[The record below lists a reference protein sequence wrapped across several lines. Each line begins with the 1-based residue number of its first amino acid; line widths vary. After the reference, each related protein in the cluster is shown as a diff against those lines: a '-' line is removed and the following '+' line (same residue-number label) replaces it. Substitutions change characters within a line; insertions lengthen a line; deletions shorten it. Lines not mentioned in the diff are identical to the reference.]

1 MCLEKPLGLN
11 LNRIQQW
18 GLAGF
23 QPWHLVVLTVD
34 ITDMKNEFQSSNRSA
49 TKTDDGPHLCGKH
62 FCRPTLSPTL
72 ELWISWT
79 SHGVPAMAIPCFGI
93 NQSRTARFGIPRY
106 QNFNQIP
113 NLVICRMY
121 KISMYI
127 YIYTSYESY
136 MYILVHRFNRIWLSQ
151 VLMLKWLSTSG
162 RRYIESRRPLH
173 WCKNLVSFG
182 CLLGCLWV
190 INGWMLIQMFQAD
203 FKMHFCNA
211 VKKFAKI
218 QCTSNQC
225 SALCG
230 GHLWSLMFVLK
241 ASVVSLCFFYYDGI
255 MHPLAWDHH

>member
-11 LNRIQQW
+11 LNRIEQW

-23 QPWHLVVLTVD
+23 QSWHLVVLTVD

-127 YIYTSYESY
+127 YIHHMNHICIYSYIDSTEFDYPRCWCWNGSVPLAGG
-136 MYILVHRFNRIWLSQ
+136 ISSRGDLS
-151 VLMLKWLSTSG
+151 
-162 RRYIESRRPLH
+162 I
-173 WCKNLVSFG
+173 
-182 CLLGCLWV
+182 
-190 INGWMLIQMFQAD
+190 D
-203 FKMHFCNA
+203 
-211 VKKFAKI
+211 AKI
-218 QCTSNQC
+218 LFRLVACWVV
-225 SALCG
+225 CG
-230 GHLWSLMFVLK
+230 
-241 ASVVSLCFFYYDGI
+241 
-255 MHPLAWDHH
+255 